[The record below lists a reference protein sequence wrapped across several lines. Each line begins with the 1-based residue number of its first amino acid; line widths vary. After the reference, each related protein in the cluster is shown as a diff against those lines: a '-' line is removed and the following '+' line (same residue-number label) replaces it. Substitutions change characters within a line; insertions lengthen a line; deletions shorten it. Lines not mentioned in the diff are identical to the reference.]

1 MNGQAFIQLVI
12 EMRAAQKCWFET
24 RKYVY
29 LNRAKELES
38 QVDSR
43 GKYRSRTFPQL
54 AKAIAKQWGSY
65 VLQHV

>member
-29 LNRAKELES
+29 LNRAKELEA
-38 QVDSR
+38 QVDNILTLYKDSLD
-43 GKYRSRTFPQL
+43 KITPTQMQFNFDEQ
-54 AKAIAKQWGSY
+54 
-65 VLQHV
+65 

>member
-38 QVDSR
+38 QVDNILSMY
-43 GKYRSRTFPQL
+43 KDNLDKITPTQMQFNFDEQ
-54 AKAIAKQWGSY
+54 
-65 VLQHV
+65 

>member
-29 LNRAKELES
+29 LNRAKELEA
-38 QVDSR
+38 QVDNILTLYKDSLD
-43 GKYRSRTFPQL
+43 KITPTQMQFNFD
-54 AKAIAKQWGSY
+54 KQ
-65 VLQHV
+65 

>member
-29 LNRAKELES
+29 LNRAKRLEA
-38 QVDSR
+38 QVDNILTLYKDSLD
-43 GKYRSRTFPQL
+43 KITPTQMEFNFDEQ
-54 AKAIAKQWGSY
+54 
-65 VLQHV
+65 